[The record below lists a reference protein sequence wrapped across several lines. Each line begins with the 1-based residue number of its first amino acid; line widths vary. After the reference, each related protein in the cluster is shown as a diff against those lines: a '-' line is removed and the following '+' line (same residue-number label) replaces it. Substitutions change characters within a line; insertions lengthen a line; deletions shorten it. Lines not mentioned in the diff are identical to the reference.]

1 MEKFTFE
8 IEAKL
13 DKATKGVEDLTS
25 SVEDLKKAQEEQ
37 VKGLEQQVK
46 DLQKTN
52 SKTTKAVKGLAKGFK
67 GVGLAMKAAGI
78 GIVLALVNKLGE
90 ALMKNQAVANIV
102 ETAFTAIGM
111 VFKQVSDRLI
121 ETFNAVSEA
130 TGGFDALKKVLG
142 GALTIAINVIVG
154 AIQGMVLGVQKAQLA
169 WENSF
174 LGGKDPDKIKKLQQ
188 DIQETQDKLAETGQ
202 RIKDAGEQ
210 IADNFVEAVTEVGE
224 LAVAVAETTA
234 DAINEIDME
243 AVVSSAKRVVEN
255 KKNYAL
261 MEAQSRRLIE
271 QFDLEAEQQRQIRDD
286 VSLSIA
292 DRIKANEELGKVLQR
307 QSDEEKA
314 AINTRIAALQE
325 QVRLEGESQE
335 LTTQLYDLN
344 TELLAI
350 DAKVAGFKSEQ
361 LTNEVGLKQ
370 ELVDMDKS
378 RVESTNAL
386 AIAEANFFADN
397 QNNELD
403 KVRAKREAFEL
414 EKEIELER
422 LQFNIDNTQEGTQ
435 ARADAEAELLAKQ
448 QEFAHTKMT
457 LDKLEA
463 DTKKALVQ
471 QGLDAVINAAGA
483 ESGIGKALFVAKQ
496 ALALKELIMNAKS
509 TLGKASMNAAE
520 SGTDLAKGAGKAASS
535 APPPFNLIP
544 IAIFAAQAIG
554 IVASIKKAMTK
565 TKSAVTAAGAGAG
578 AGSGGGGGV
587 SAPTATGGGGSIPPA
602 FNVIGGGGTNQLAE
616 AIGGQSQQP
625 IRSYVVSGDVTSAQ
639 SLDRNIIEEASI

>member
-13 DKATKGVEDLTS
+13 DKATKGVENLTS
-25 SVEDLKKAQEEQ
+25 SVEELKKAQEEQ

-90 ALMKNQAVANIV
+90 ALMKNQAVADLV

-154 AIQGMVLGVQKAQLA
+154 SIQGIVLGVQKAQLA

-174 LGGKDPDKIKKLQQ
+174 LGGKDPDKIKKLQA
-188 DIQETQDKLAETGQ
+188 DIQATQDKLAETGE
-202 RIKDAGEQ
+202 RIKTAGKD
-210 IADNFVEAVTEVGE
+210 IADNFLEAVTEVGT

-234 DAINEIDME
+234 DAINEIDVE
-243 AVVSSAKRVVEN
+243 AVASSAKRVVEN

-307 QSDEEKA
+307 QSDEEKE

-325 QVRLEGESQE
+325 QVRLEGESHE

-378 RVESTNAL
+378 RVEGTNAL
-386 AIAEANFFADN
+386 AIAEANFFADS
-397 QNNELD
+397 QTNELD

-422 LQFNIDNTQEGTQ
+422 LQFNVDNTKEGTQ

-448 QEFAHTKMT
+448 QEFSHTKMT

-463 DTKKALVQ
+463 ETKKAMVQ
-471 QGLDAVINAAGA
+471 QGLDAVINAVGA
-483 ESGIGKALFVAKQ
+483 ESKIGKALFVAKQ

-509 TLGKASMNAAE
+509 TLGKATMNAAE

-544 IAIFAAQAIG
+544 IAMFAAQAIG
-554 IVASIKKAMTK
+554 IVSSIKQAMSK
-565 TKSAVTAAGAGAG
+565 TKSAVASAGVSSGGTGGVTAPST
-578 AGSGGGGGV
+578 GSGG
-587 SAPTATGGGGSIPPA
+587 SMPPA
-602 FNVIGGGGTNQLAE
+602 FNIVGASSDNQLAE